1 MEIITLAAISPS
13 SMVSAFNKA
22 FSDYAINFSYTDEGF
37 KRKIIS
43 ENIIPEYS
51 VGAFADG
58 ELVAFILH
66 GLDEIDGQKRVFNA
80 GTGVIPEYRGQR
92 IVQRLYEY
100 ILPVLKNKGYRHHQL
115 EVLVGNDKA
124 EKIYANVGFE
134 HYRRVLSYSGIVER
148 RINNNIELRE
158 IPSINWNLAKTFCDT
173 EPTWQNGFPVIQRT
187 IDEHGIVAAY
197 KGDALV
203 GFVAYDTLSSRIR
216 QFGVKREERGKS
228 IGSSLFA
235 YVSDKAGQVSFTNYD
250 ISDTNAVSFFNAL
263 GLKPGYELIEMRLF
277 Y

>member
-1 MEIITLAAISPS
+1 MEFITLEAISPS
-13 SMVSAFNKA
+13 SMVAAFNKA
-22 FSDYAINFSYTDEGF
+22 FSDYAINFSYTDESF

-100 ILPVLKNKGYRHHQL
+100 MLPILKNKGYRHHQL
-115 EVLVGNDKA
+115 EVLAGNDKA

-134 HYRRVLSYSGIVER
+134 HYRRLLSYSGVVEHSG
-148 RINNNIELRE
+148 NNDIELKE
-158 IPSINWNLAKTFCDT
+158 VPSLDWNLAKTFCDI

-187 IDEHGIVAAY
+187 IDNHKIVAAY
-197 KGDALV
+197 KEGNLV
-203 GFVAYDTLSSRIR
+203 GFAAYDAISHRIR
-216 QFGVKREERGKS
+216 QFGVKKEERGNG
-228 IGSSLFA
+228 IGKSLFA
-235 YVSDKAGQVSFTNYD
+235 YVSNKTGQVSFTNYD
-250 ISDTNAVSFFNAL
+250 VNDTNAVAFFNAL
-263 GLKPGYELIEMRLF
+263 RLKPGYELIEMRLF